1 MTLRFSPTEP
11 IELARY
17 QKAPI
22 YLHPAFFITAIIL
35 AWPFWSV
42 GSLRGLALAGL
53 FVAVIF
59 ASVLLHELAHAVMA
73 HRYGLPLSRIDI
85 HALGGRVQF
94 WYQPLKRSEDA
105 AITIAGPAAN
115 LAIGLAALALLTL
128 VPPLGSTTIEIDG
141 HLFSVPPNEKGF
153 FDQLLRGS
161 AYLNLGVC
169 VVNLIPAFPL
179 DGGKLVYLI
188 IDQRWGPRSAVLI
201 VSALG
206 LVFACVSTLVFIG
219 SMLAGFPIWAPPGFV
234 MNWRA
239 FQSARR
245 GKGGWNRHAVA

>member
-1 MTLRFSPTEP
+1 MSLRFSPTEP

-35 AWPFWSV
+35 AWPFWSI

-94 WYQPLKRSEDA
+94 RYQPIKRSEDA

-115 LAIGLAALALLTL
+115 LAIGLVALALLTL
-128 VPPLGSTTIEIDG
+128 VPPARVDDDRDRWPVVLRSPDSER
-141 HLFSVPPNEKGF
+141 
-153 FDQLLRGS
+153 LLRS
-161 AYLNLGVC
+161 T
-169 VVNLIPAFPL
+169 PAR
-179 DGGKLVYLI
+179 
-188 IDQRWGPRSAVLI
+188 QRLSESR
-201 VSALG
+201 
-206 LVFACVSTLVFIG
+206 TL
-219 SMLAGFPIWAPPGFV
+219 
-234 MNWRA
+234 
-239 FQSARR
+239 RR
-245 GKGGWNRHAVA
+245 